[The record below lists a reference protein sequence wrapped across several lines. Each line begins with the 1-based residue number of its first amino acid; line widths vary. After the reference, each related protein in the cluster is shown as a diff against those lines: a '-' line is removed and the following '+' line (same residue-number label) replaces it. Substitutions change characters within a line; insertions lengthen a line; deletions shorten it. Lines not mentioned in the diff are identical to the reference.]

1 MDSDREKV
9 GLRDRKAAATR
20 LAIARALSQR
30 LVSRSLGEITADEIA
45 EAAGV
50 SRMTFF
56 NYFPSKEL
64 VLDHI
69 FLTWL
74 FEEQCESEQ
83 SGLRGL
89 PALLHLFE
97 HFGRITQESPTR
109 ARQIAAWFAARPLG
123 VEPPELT
130 RADREL
136 IAPDHA
142 DRPLVMGRDRF
153 PRAIAEAREAGEF
166 DLPSS
171 DFEIAH
177 LIGTLLFA
185 TPLLGQSTPTLD
197 WVGLYRHHA
206 RRALGLDV
214 REGAARKK
222 RPRTAST
229 VRKKGST
236 R

>member
-1 MDSDREKV
+1 MDSAREKV

-30 LVSRSLGEITADEIA
+30 LVSRSLAEITADEIA

-69 FLTWL
+69 FVAWL
-74 FEEQCESEQ
+74 YEEQCESERQ
-83 SGLRGL
+83 GLRGL
-89 PALLHLFE
+89 AAILHLFE
-97 HFGRITQESPTR
+97 HFGRLTEESPTR
-109 ARQIAAWFAARPLG
+109 ARQIAAWFAGRPFDLT
-123 VEPPELT
+123 PPDLT

-136 IAPDHA
+136 IAPDLA

-153 PRAIAEAREAGEF
+153 PIAIREARDAGEL
-166 DLPSS
+166 DLASS

-185 TPLLGQSTPTLD
+185 TPLLGHSSPTLD

-214 REGAARKK
+214 REERVRKK